1 MNRSSL
7 VVLCVL
13 LSCSVWMV
21 QGKCVAIDDH
31 EDQPDVEVSAEMK
44 LPGVCWACK
53 WALNKIKKKMGNNAT
68 AEVIKSKL
76 LSICNQIGL
85 IKSLCQKFVQ
95 KNLEVLIEEL
105 TTTDDVR
112 SICVNVKACK
122 PKDLLLEE
130 HYRKYPEEVFTEND
144 TDE

>member
-13 LSCSVWMV
+13 LSCSGETLILFLLSRLCSYILM
-21 QGKCVAIDDH
+21 
-31 EDQPDVEVSAEMK
+31 

-122 PKDLLLEE
+122 SVSIYTYTHTAFCNKNVNNLIFVS
-130 HYRKYPEEVFTEND
+130 H
-144 TDE
+144 